1 MSILLDGSTRLLVQG
16 MTGSQGSFH
25 TRLMRE
31 AGTNVVAGVTPGR
44 VGTRVAGLE
53 DVPVFNTVAEAV
65 SETRA
70 NAACIFVPAAFAAD
84 AILEDAAAGLDV
96 IVCLT
101 EGIPVLDMLR
111 VMPRLRAAGSHLI
124 GPNCPGVTTPG
135 DGVKVGVM
143 PWSVHSPGSVGVV
156 SRSGTLTYEVVQHLT
171 DLGAGQ
177 STTVGIG
184 GDPIIGT
191 RFTDVLEM
199 FEADPETNG
208 VVLLGEIG
216 GDDEERAATYIRER
230 MTKPVTSFIAG
241 KTAPPERRMGHA
253 GAIVSGSSGAA
264 SAKEA
269 ALRAAGV
276 LVGETPGHA
285 ARLLVERLQ

>member
-1 MSILLDGSTRLLVQG
+1 MSILLDASTRLLVQG

-31 AGTNVVAGVTPGR
+31 AGTQIVAGVTPGR
-44 VGTRVAGLE
+44 AGTQVAGLE

-65 SETRA
+65 RETGA

-84 AILEDAAAGLDV
+84 AILEDAAAGLNA

-111 VMPRLRAAGSHLI
+111 VVPRVRAAGSRLI
-124 GPNCPGVTTPG
+124 GPNCPGITTPS
-135 DGVKVGVM
+135 DHVKVGVM
-143 PWSVHSPGSVGVV
+143 PWAVHSPGPVGVV

-191 RFTDVLEM
+191 RFVDVLAM
-199 FEADPETNG
+199 FEADPETHG

-216 GDDEERAATYIRER
+216 GDDEERAATYIQER
-230 MTKPVTSFIAG
+230 MTKPVTSFVAG

-276 LVGETPGHA
+276 LVGETPEHA
-285 ARLLVERLQ
+285 ARLLVERLI

>member
-1 MSILLDGSTRLLVQG
+1 MSVLLDATTRLVVQG

-31 AGTNVVAGVTPGR
+31 AGTQVVAGVTPGR
-44 VGTRVAGLE
+44 GGVAVDGLE
-53 DVPVFNTVAEAV
+53 DIPVFNTVAEATQ
-65 SETRA
+65 ETDA

-84 AILEDAAAGLDV
+84 AILEDAAAGLNV

-111 VMPRLRAAGSHLI
+111 VMPRVRAAGAHLI
-124 GPNCPGVTTPG
+124 GPNCPGVTTPA

-143 PWSVHSPGSVGVV
+143 PWAVHSPGPVGVV

-171 DLGAGQ
+171 DLGSGQ
-177 STTVGIG
+177 TTTVGIG

-191 RFTDVLEM
+191 RFIDVLSK
-199 FEADPETNG
+199 FEADPQTDG

-216 GDDEERAATYIRER
+216 GDDEERAAAYIQER

-253 GAIVSGSSGAA
+253 GAIVSGTSGSAT
-264 SAKEA
+264 AKES

-276 LVGETPGHA
+276 LVGETPEHA
-285 ARLLVERLQ
+285 ARLLVDRLR

>member
-111 VMPRLRAAGSHLI
+111 VMPRVRAAGSHLI

-264 SAKEA
+264 SSKEA
-269 ALRAAGV
+269 ALRASGV

>member
-53 DVPVFNTVAEAV
+53 DVPVFNTVAKAV

-111 VMPRLRAAGSHLI
+111 VMPRVRAAGSHLI

-269 ALRAAGV
+269 VLRAAGV

-285 ARLLVERLQ
+285 ARLLVERL

>member
-1 MSILLDGSTRLLVQG
+1 M
-16 MTGSQGSFH
+16 
-25 TRLMRE
+25 
-31 AGTNVVAGVTPGR
+31 
-44 VGTRVAGLE
+44 
-53 DVPVFNTVAEAV
+53 PVFNTVAEAV

-111 VMPRLRAAGSHLI
+111 VMPRVRAAGSHLI

-184 GDPIIGT
+184 GRPHH
-191 RFTDVLEM
+191 R
-199 FEADPETNG
+199 
-208 VVLLGEIG
+208 
-216 GDDEERAATYIRER
+216 Y
-230 MTKPVTSFIAG
+230 
-241 KTAPPERRMGHA
+241 
-253 GAIVSGSSGAA
+253 
-264 SAKEA
+264 
-269 ALRAAGV
+269 AL
-276 LVGETPGHA
+276 H
-285 ARLLVERLQ
+285 

>member
-1 MSILLDGSTRLLVQG
+1 MSILLDASTRLVVQG

-25 TRLMRE
+25 TRLMKE
-31 AGTNVVAGVTPGR
+31 AGTQVVAGVTPGR
-44 VGTRVAGLE
+44 AGASVEGLE
-53 DVPVFNTVAEAV
+53 DVPVFNTVAEATE
-65 SETRA
+65 ETGA

-84 AILEDAAAGLDV
+84 AILEDAAAGLNV

-111 VMPRLRAAGSHLI
+111 VMPRVRAAGSHLI
-124 GPNCPGVTTPG
+124 GPNCPGVTTPA

-143 PWSVHSPGSVGVV
+143 PWAVHAPGHVGVV

-171 DLGAGQ
+171 DLGVGQ
-177 STTVGIG
+177 TTTVGIG

-191 RFTDVLEM
+191 RFIDVLSM
-199 FEADPETNG
+199 FEADCETHG

-216 GDDEERAATYIRER
+216 GDDEERAATYIQER

-253 GAIVSGSSGAA
+253 GAIVSGTSGSAT
-264 SAKEA
+264 AKES

-276 LVGETPGHA
+276 LVGETPEHA
-285 ARLLVERLQ
+285 ARLLVDRLR

>member
-111 VMPRLRAAGSHLI
+111 VLPRVRAAGSHLI

>member
-1 MSILLDGSTRLLVQG
+1 MSVLLDASTRLVVQG

-31 AGTNVVAGVTPGR
+31 AGTQVVAGVTPGR
-44 VGTRVAGLE
+44 GGASVDELE
-53 DVPVFNTVAEAV
+53 DVPVFNTVAEATR
-65 SETRA
+65 ETDA

-111 VMPRLRAAGSHLI
+111 VMPRVRAAGSHLI
-124 GPNCPGVTTPG
+124 GPNCPGVTTPA

-143 PWSVHSPGSVGVV
+143 PWAVHSPGHVGVV

-177 STTVGIG
+177 TTTVGIG

-191 RFTDVLEM
+191 RFIEVLSM
-199 FEADPETNG
+199 FEADPETHG

-253 GAIVSGSSGAA
+253 GAIVSGTSGSAT
-264 SAKEA
+264 AKES

-276 LVGETPGHA
+276 LVGETPEHA
-285 ARLLVERLQ
+285 ARLLVDRLR

>member
-53 DVPVFNTVAEAV
+53 DVPVFNTVAKAV

-111 VMPRLRAAGSHLI
+111 VMPRVRAAGSHLI

-285 ARLLVERLQ
+285 ARLLVERL

>member
-111 VMPRLRAAGSHLI
+111 VMPRVRAAGSHLI

>member
-1 MSILLDGSTRLLVQG
+1 MSILLDASTRLLVQG

-31 AGTNVVAGVTPGR
+31 AGTQVVAGVTPGR
-44 VGTRVAGLE
+44 AGARVASLE

-65 SETRA
+65 NETHA

-84 AILEDAAAGLDV
+84 AILEDVAAGLDM

-101 EGIPVLDMLR
+101 EGIPILDMLR
-111 VMPRLRAAGSHLI
+111 VMPRVRAANAHLI
-124 GPNCPGVTTPG
+124 GPNCPGVTTPSH
-135 DGVKVGVM
+135 GVKVGVM
-143 PWSVHSPGSVGVV
+143 PWAVHSPGPVGVV

-191 RFTDVLEM
+191 RFIDVLAM

-208 VVLLGEIG
+208 VVLLGEIARG
-216 GDDEERAATYIRER
+216 RHCVRIFWFSVGQGSRLAGLGCVGWRNSRARR
-230 MTKPVTSFIAG
+230 PPVDGTVEVG
-241 KTAPPERRMGHA
+241 RKTLNGRY
-253 GAIVSGSSGAA
+253 V
-264 SAKEA
+264 KE
-269 ALRAAGV
+269 
-276 LVGETPGHA
+276 
-285 ARLLVERLQ
+285 

>member
-44 VGTRVAGLE
+44 VGARVAGLE
-53 DVPVFNTVAEAV
+53 NVPVFNTVAEAV

-111 VMPRLRAAGSHLI
+111 VMPRVRAAGSHLI

>member
-1 MSILLDGSTRLLVQG
+1 MSVLLDASTRLVVQG

-31 AGTNVVAGVTPGR
+31 AGTQVVAGVTPGR
-44 VGTRVAGLE
+44 AGARVAGLE

-65 SETRA
+65 SETDA

-84 AILEDAAAGLDV
+84 AILEDAAAGLGV

-101 EGIPVLDMLR
+101 EGIPILDMLR
-111 VMPRLRAAGSHLI
+111 AMPRVRAAGSHLI

-143 PWSVHSPGSVGVV
+143 PWDVHAPGSVGVV

-184 GDPIIGT
+184 GDPVIGT
-191 RFTDVLEM
+191 RFIDVLAM
-199 FEADPETNG
+199 FEADSETDG
-208 VVLLGEIG
+208 VILLGEIG
-216 GDDEERAATYIRER
+216 GDDEERAASYIRER
-230 MTKPVTSFIAG
+230 MTKPVTSFVAG

-253 GAIVSGSSGAA
+253 GAIVSGASGAA

-276 LVGETPGHA
+276 LVGETPEHA
-285 ARLLVERLQ
+285 ARLLVERLR

>member
-1 MSILLDGSTRLLVQG
+1 MSILLDATTRLVVQG
-16 MTGSQGSFH
+16 ITGSQGSFH

-31 AGTNVVAGVTPGR
+31 AGTQVVAGVTPGR
-44 VGTRVAGLE
+44 GGATVDGLE
-53 DVPVFNTVAEAV
+53 DVPVFNTVVEA
-65 SETRA
+65 TRGTGA

-111 VMPRLRAAGSHLI
+111 VMPRVRAAGSHLI
-124 GPNCPGVTTPG
+124 GPNCPGVTTPA

-143 PWSVHSPGSVGVV
+143 PWAVHSPGHVGVV

-177 STTVGIG
+177 TTTVGIG

-191 RFTDVLEM
+191 RFIEVLSM
-199 FEADPETNG
+199 FEADAETHG

-253 GAIVSGSSGAA
+253 GAIVSGTSGSAT
-264 SAKEA
+264 AKES

-276 LVGETPGHA
+276 LVGETPEHA
-285 ARLLVERLQ
+285 ARLLVDRLR

>member
-1 MSILLDGSTRLLVQG
+1 MSVLLDATTRLVVQG

-31 AGTNVVAGVTPGR
+31 AGTEVVAGVTPGR
-44 VGTRVAGLE
+44 GGATVDGLE
-53 DVPVFNTVAEAV
+53 DVPVFNTVPEATG
-65 SETRA
+65 ETGA

-111 VMPRLRAAGSHLI
+111 VMPRVRAAGSHLI
-124 GPNCPGVTTPG
+124 GPNCPGVTTPA

-143 PWSVHSPGSVGVV
+143 PWAVHSPGHVGVV

-177 STTVGIG
+177 TTTVGIG

-191 RFTDVLEM
+191 RFIEVLSM
-199 FEADPETNG
+199 FEADPETHG

-216 GDDEERAATYIRER
+216 GDDEERAATYIREG

-253 GAIVSGSSGAA
+253 GAIVSGSTGSAA
-264 SAKEA
+264 AKEA

-276 LVGETPGHA
+276 LVGETPEHA
-285 ARLLVERLQ
+285 ARLLVQRLP

>member
-1 MSILLDGSTRLLVQG
+1 MSILLDAGTRLVVQG

-31 AGTNVVAGVTPGR
+31 SGTQVVAGVTPGR
-44 VGTRVAGLE
+44 GGATVDGLE
-53 DVPVFNTVAEAV
+53 DVPVFNTVAEATR
-65 SETRA
+65 ETGA

-111 VMPRLRAAGSHLI
+111 VMPRVRASGAKLI
-124 GPNCPGVTTPG
+124 GPNCPGVTTPA

-143 PWSVHSPGSVGVV
+143 PWAVHSPGHVGVV

-177 STTVGIG
+177 TTTVGIG

-191 RFTDVLEM
+191 RFIEVLSR
-199 FEADPETNG
+199 FEADAETHG

-216 GDDEERAATYIRER
+216 GDDEERAASYIRER

-253 GAIVSGSSGAA
+253 GAIVSGTSGSAT
-264 SAKEA
+264 AKES

-276 LVGETPGHA
+276 LVGETPEHA
-285 ARLLVERLQ
+285 ARLLVDRLR

>member
-16 MTGSQGSFH
+16 ITGSQGSFH

-65 SETRA
+65 SETGA

-111 VMPRLRAAGSHLI
+111 VMPRVRAAGSHLI

-216 GDDEERAATYIRER
+216 GDDEERAATYICER

-285 ARLLVERLQ
+285 ARLLVERL

>member
-1 MSILLDGSTRLLVQG
+1 MSVLLDATTRLVVQG

-31 AGTNVVAGVTPGR
+31 AGTQVVAGVTPGR
-44 VGTRVAGLE
+44 GGVAVDGLE
-53 DVPVFNTVAEAV
+53 DIPVFNTVAEATQ
-65 SETRA
+65 ETEA

-84 AILEDAAAGLDV
+84 AILEDAAAGLNV

-101 EGIPVLDMLR
+101 EGIPVIDMLR
-111 VMPRLRAAGSHLI
+111 VMPRVRAAGAHLI
-124 GPNCPGVTTPG
+124 GPNCPGVTTPA

-143 PWSVHSPGSVGVV
+143 PWAVHSPGPVGVV

-177 STTVGIG
+177 TTTVGIG

-191 RFTDVLEM
+191 RFIDVLSK
-199 FEADPETNG
+199 FEADPQTDG

-216 GDDEERAATYIRER
+216 GDDEERAAAYIRER

-253 GAIVSGSSGAA
+253 GAIVSGTSGSAT
-264 SAKEA
+264 AKES

-285 ARLLVERLQ
+285 ARLLVDRLR